1 MGVVLMCI
9 VSCDESLALNQAGSP
24 VFMTLLLIPVFEL
37 ARHIPIGARYAI
49 LHDLL
54 FLFVGFIRAK
64 SLIRL
69 RVKE

>member
-9 VSCDESLALNQAGSP
+9 VSCDKSLALNQAGRP
-24 VFMTLLLIPVFEL
+24 VLMPLLLILVFKL
-37 ARHIPIGARYAI
+37 ARHIPIGARYAV

-54 FLFVGFIRAK
+54 FLFIGFIRAM

-69 RVKE
+69 RVEE